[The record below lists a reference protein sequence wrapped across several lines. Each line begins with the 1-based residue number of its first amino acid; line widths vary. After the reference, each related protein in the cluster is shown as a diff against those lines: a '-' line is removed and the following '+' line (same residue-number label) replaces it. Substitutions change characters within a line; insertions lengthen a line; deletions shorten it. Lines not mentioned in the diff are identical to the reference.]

1 MIVQT
6 ITRARDATDA
16 VEQTK
21 MSIRDVAGI
30 HSFPGTSTR
39 RAQGSHGDPVLGAVQ
54 LREKLMQKLKQQ
66 QTYATTCY
74 DQMLIALDDIPD
86 PVTRKLFYD
95 RYYSKC
101 GWEQAAGNAGIGV
114 SAAKMRHKRY
124 LDEERRRTAA

>member
-30 HSFPGTSTR
+30 HSFPGTSLR
-39 RAQGSHGDPVLGAVQ
+39 RAQGGHGDPVFGAVQ
-54 LREKLMQKLKQQ
+54 LREKLMKKLKQQ
-66 QTYATTCY
+66 QNYAVFCY
-74 DQMLIALDDIPD
+74 DQMLSALESIPD

-95 RYYSKC
+95 RHYMNYS
-101 GWEQAAGNAGIGV
+101 WEQVAENAGIGV
-114 SAAKMRHKRY
+114 SP
-124 LDEERRRTAA
+124 RR